1 MGINYD
7 LALAQQYS
15 INKDQIQTLVSQ
27 AVSQVE
33 RKVTLDMV
41 FDTYKVGIII
51 ISLVILTI
59 FLLCFEHWNIRIAIE
74 NTGFPQFG
82 RRLLQK
88 ENMPISMF
96 SFCFLHTKKL
106 FNSTYCQ

>member
-1 MGINYD
+1 MKKRFIFFNLILYISMGINY

-41 FDTYKVGIII
+41 FDTYKVE
-51 ISLVILTI
+51 S
-59 FLLCFEHWNIRIAIE
+59 
-74 NTGFPQFG
+74 
-82 RRLLQK
+82 
-88 ENMPISMF
+88 
-96 SFCFLHTKKL
+96 
-106 FNSTYCQ
+106 